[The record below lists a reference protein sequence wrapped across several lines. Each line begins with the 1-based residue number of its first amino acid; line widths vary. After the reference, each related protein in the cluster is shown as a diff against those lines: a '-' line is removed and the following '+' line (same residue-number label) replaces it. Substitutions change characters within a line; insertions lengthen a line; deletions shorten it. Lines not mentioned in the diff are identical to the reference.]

1 MAFIKLFEGKEWRCR
16 YREWA
21 CGHSAG
27 RESGMNGWKLMEASI
42 TLQFNC
48 LVR

>member
-1 MAFIKLFEGKEWRCR
+1 MVSRKMAFIKLFEGKEWRCR

-27 RESGMNGWKLMEASI
+27 RESGMNGEIASVDI
-42 TLQFNC
+42 LSG
-48 LVR
+48 VR